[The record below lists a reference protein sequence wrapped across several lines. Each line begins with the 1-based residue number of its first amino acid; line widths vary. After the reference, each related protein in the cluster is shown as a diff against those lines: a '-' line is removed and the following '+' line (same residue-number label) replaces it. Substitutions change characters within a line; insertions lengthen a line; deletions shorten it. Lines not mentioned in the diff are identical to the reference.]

1 MRKAW
6 EIDTH
11 TFPMVCVLFSHP
23 IPILWYTSAY
33 VKCMGFPINFAQYGK
48 MQQNPWYGENPG
60 NWYSYFSHIMDSFV
74 PLDSHSMVY
83 FITWEM
89 HVFSHKFSIT
99 WEKTAKPIKWGKSEK
114 LVPGNILQNPRYVE
128 NLGNWYSCF
137 SHRMSAFFSIRFTSY
152 GILHNMRN
160 KWVSPS
166 ISSSMGK
173 CNEIHQ
179 ITSAYEIGTHFFP
192 NLWILLFHQIPIL

>member
-1 MRKAW
+1 MGKTQ
-6 EIDTH
+6 EIGTH
-11 TFPMVCVLFSHP
+11 
-23 IPILWYTSAY
+23 
-33 VKCMGFPINFAQYGK
+33 
-48 MQQNPWYGENPG
+48 
-60 NWYSYFSHIMDSFV
+60 SHIIDSFV
-74 PLDSHSMVY
+74 PLDSLSMVY